1 MWDFHSI
8 TLVGSINPGIPVCP
22 GWGNKHSDTDATAHS
37 LEFVILTQLWAPQC
51 PALVRWGQNQVQQ
64 AFTTRTQ
71 GPSLSKIPTQRKL
84 SSSTTPC
91 WVPTG
96 MNKPVVLPL
105 WEELRKGVQVRADQN
120 PQPQKR
126 KFAQKN
132 VWPLETVFNQGF
144 LVFTVHQ
151 KLVGNLLKILIPG
164 FHALRWW
171 FKLA

>member
-1 MWDFHSI
+1 MPQLTLWNLSSWLNSELLNVLLWWDEDKTRF
-8 TLVGSINPGIPVCP
+8 
-22 GWGNKHSDTDATAHS
+22 NKR
-37 LEFVILTQLWAPQC
+37 LL
-51 PALVRWGQNQVQQ
+51 
-64 AFTTRTQ
+64 Q
-71 GPSLSKIPTQRKL
+71 GPKDQVYLRSPHRGSSLPPQHPAESPRGWTSQLFSRFERNL
-84 SSSTTPC
+84 
-91 WVPTG
+91 
-96 MNKPVVLPL
+96 
-105 WEELRKGVQVRADQN
+105 EKGVQVRADQN